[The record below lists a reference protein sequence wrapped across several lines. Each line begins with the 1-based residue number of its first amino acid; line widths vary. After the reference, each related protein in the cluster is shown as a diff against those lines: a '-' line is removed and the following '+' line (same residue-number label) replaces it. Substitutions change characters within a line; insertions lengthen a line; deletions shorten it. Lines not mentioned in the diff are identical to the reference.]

1 MQDRTKHIL
10 MDALEETSS
19 LLPEKINYSDD
30 LVLWGTDG
38 MFNSLELV
46 NFISTVETLISDKFD
61 KEVTIVSEKAF
72 SKRNSP
78 FKSMETFGNFIEEL
92 LEEIA

>member
-1 MQDRTKHIL
+1 MQDRIKYIL
-10 MDALEETSS
+10 VDALEEVSS

-38 MFNSLELV
+38 VFDSLALV
-46 NFISTVETLISDKFD
+46 NFIASVETMIADKLD
-61 KEVTIVSEKAF
+61 KEVTIVSDKAF

-92 LEEIA
+92 LGEIA